1 MIIECAAVYDREE
14 HEIEVEAFAE
24 AVIGYLKNKGVDL
37 ADPDWALGAP
47 RRPIRRTHRADAGA
61 MMLASDAARASR
73 SLPPSLS
80 GDESIPF
87 SSQHVAVRTLY
98 NYPPYADLKATIAEE
113 LLAHLP
119 PPAPPPP
126 PTRITPVAEQ
136 MLLEEEA
143 AAAADGDGGAGADAA
158 AEFGDG
164 EEGAFATAPSS
175 DFSGGGAFADFA

>member
-1 MIIECAAVYDREE
+1 M
-14 HEIEVEAFAE
+14 
-24 AVIGYLKNKGVDL
+24 
-37 ADPDWALGAP
+37 
-47 RRPIRRTHRADAGA
+47 RP
-61 MMLASDAARASR
+61 AARRAANIGPTPARCCSPLTPR
-73 SLPPSLS
+73 APPAPSLS

-98 NYPPYADLKATIAEE
+98 NYPPYADLKETIAEE

>member
-143 AAAADGDGGAGADAA
+143 AAAEGDGGDGIDAA